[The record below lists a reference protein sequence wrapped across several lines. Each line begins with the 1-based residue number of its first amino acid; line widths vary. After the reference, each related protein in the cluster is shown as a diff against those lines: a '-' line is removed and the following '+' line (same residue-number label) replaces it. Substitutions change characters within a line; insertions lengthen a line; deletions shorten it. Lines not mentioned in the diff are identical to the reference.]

1 MKAVPLESQSSFS
14 QVHTIITDMS
24 ALKVQLWAYKVIG
37 HL

>member
-14 QVHTIITDMS
+14 QVHTTITDMS
-24 ALKVQLWAYKVIG
+24 AMKVQLWVYKIIG